1 MCGKVIFLEG
11 NNFVGKSTVRNLLA
25 KKLGSTIE
33 IAIHDFYTK
42 EDKFSIVMGRYEKF
56 LNLIK
61 NIGKTHVIVDR
72 FLISDDVL
80 FTNFYKE
87 SLKIRKISY
96 IDKILIMLYDI
107 LMIRNYNKINS
118 LNSYTFLFTCDFPE
132 RKKRID
138 KSYPYH
144 MQEINNIKEIDLIY
158 KKIFIMV
165 PLNNKYIIDTTNKT
179 PEEVVN
185 EIYTEIGE

>member
-61 NIGKTHVIVDR
+61 NIGKTHVIV
-72 FLISDDVL
+72 LIS
-80 FTNFYKE
+80 
-87 SLKIRKISY
+87 
-96 IDKILIMLYDI
+96 
-107 LMIRNYNKINS
+107 NS
-118 LNSYTFLFTCDFPE
+118 
-132 RKKRID
+132 
-138 KSYPYH
+138 
-144 MQEINNIKEIDLIY
+144 
-158 KKIFIMV
+158 
-165 PLNNKYIIDTTNKT
+165 
-179 PEEVVN
+179 
-185 EIYTEIGE
+185 